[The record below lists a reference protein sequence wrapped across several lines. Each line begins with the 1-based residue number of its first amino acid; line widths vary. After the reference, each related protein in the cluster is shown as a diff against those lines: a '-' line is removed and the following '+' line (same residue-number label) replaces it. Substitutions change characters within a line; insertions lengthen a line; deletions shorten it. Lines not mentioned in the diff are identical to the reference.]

1 MSFIYR
7 HFTLQSINFSFYF
20 TNEWSFVCSNI
31 GSDCC
36 CREHWWEVFNISI
49 SNLTVSN
56 HQYILC
62 DPVFDESGSMFHPD
76 DPLVLRAEG
85 LEKPRKKRGRPKKAQ
100 SEPDISTDNST
111 SNTGY
116 SEIAPVD
123 SETKR
128 DDKHDKDEDPDGR
141 RRRKRKV
148 PQR

>member
-1 MSFIYR
+1 MSEVLFAP
-7 HFTLQSINFSFYF
+7 TLVQI
-20 TNEWSFVCSNI
+20 VAAGNI
-31 GSDCC
+31 GGKYS
-36 CREHWWEVFNISI
+36 
-49 SNLTVSN
+49 TSN

-62 DPVFDESGSMFHPD
+62 FPVFDESGSMFHPD

-116 SEIAPVD
+116 SEIAPAD

>member
-1 MSFIYR
+1 
-7 HFTLQSINFSFYF
+7 
-20 TNEWSFVCSNI
+20 
-31 GSDCC
+31 
-36 CREHWWEVFNISI
+36 
-49 SNLTVSN
+49 
-56 HQYILC
+56 
-62 DPVFDESGSMFHPD
+62 MFHPD

-100 SEPDISTDNST
+100 SEPDILTDNST

-123 SETKR
+123 SENKR

-148 PQR
+148 PQRYTIRCSCCYSTYPPLSNCRMNHPSSWKRAISAQ

>member
-1 MSFIYR
+1 MSEVLFAL
-7 HFTLQSINFSFYF
+7 TLVQI
-20 TNEWSFVCSNI
+20 VAAGNI
-31 GSDCC
+31 GGKYST
-36 CREHWWEVFNISI
+36 FLSQ
-49 SNLTVSN
+49 TVSN

-62 DPVFDESGSMFHPD
+62 FPVFDESGSMFHPD

-128 DDKHDKDEDPDGR
+128 DDKHDKDEDLDGR